1 VNQAQSLGYAV
12 RYRRRQLYMAYD
24 FDLFVIGA
32 GSGGVRAARFAAGYG
47 ARVAV
52 AESRYLGG
60 TCVNVGCV
68 PKKLLVYGAHYAED
82 LDQAQGY
89 GWTID
94 GATFD
99 WKTLIANKDREIE
112 RLNGIYR
119 NLLIDSGVTLMQAHA
134 RLVDPHT
141 VEVEGRQY
149 TAEHILIATGGWPFV
164 PEIPGREHA
173 ITSNEAFYLDELPRR
188 VLVVGGGYI
197 AVEFASIFR
206 GCGADTKLLYRGE
219 LFLRG
224 FDGSLRDHLKDELIK
239 KDIDLQFNTDIARI
253 DKQPDGSLLAVL
265 KDGRTLEADCILY
278 ATGRRPMLDG
288 LGLENLD
295 VKLDDRGFIAVDDQY
310 RTSTP
315 SILAIGDVIG
325 RIQLTPV
332 ALAEGMAVARRLF
345 KPEEYRPVDYNT
357 IATAVFSLPNM
368 ATVGLT
374 EEEARKQ
381 GHKVVLFESRFRP
394 MKLTM
399 TGGLERSLMK
409 LVVDAETD
417 KVLGC
422 HMAGPDAGEIMQGMA
437 VALKAGATKRIFDDT
452 VGIHPTAAEE
462 FVTMRTPTGI

>member
-1 VNQAQSLGYAV
+1 MLCDLQG
-12 RYRRRQLYMAYD
+12 RQQFMAYD

-82 LDQAQGY
+82 IHEAEGY

-94 GATFD
+94 GARFD
-99 WKTLIANKDREIE
+99 WASLIANKDREIQ
-112 RLNGIYR
+112 RLNGIYK
-119 NLLIDSGVTLMQAHA
+119 NLLTDSGVTLLQAHA
-134 RLVDPHT
+134 RLVDAHT
-141 VEVEGRQY
+141 VEVDGKHY
-149 TAEHILIATGGWPFV
+149 SAEHILIATGGWPFV

-173 ITSNEAFYLDELPRR
+173 ITSNEAFYLDALPRR

-197 AVEFASIFR
+197 AVEFASIFH

-224 FDGSLRDHLKDELIK
+224 FDGALRDHLKDELIK
-239 KDIDLQFNTDIARI
+239 KGLDLQFNADIARI
-253 DKQPDGSLLAVL
+253 DKQADGTLLATL
-265 KDGRTLEADCILY
+265 EDGRTLEADCIFY

-288 LGLENLD
+288 LGLENVDVALD
-295 VKLDDRGFIAVDDQY
+295 KRGFVAIDEQF

-332 ALAEGMAVARRLF
+332 ALAEGMAVARQLF
-345 KPEEYRPVDYNT
+345 KPEEYRPVDYHN

-374 EEEARKQ
+374 EEQAREQ

-394 MKLTM
+394 MKQTM
-399 TGGLERSLMK
+399 TDSLERSLMK
-409 LVVDAETD
+409 LVVDADTD

-422 HMAGPDAGEIMQGMA
+422 HMAGPEAGEIIQGLA

>member
-1 VNQAQSLGYAV
+1 
-12 RYRRRQLYMAYD
+12 MAYD

-32 GSGGVRAARFAAGYG
+32 GSGGVRAARFAAGFG
-47 ARVAV
+47 AKVAV

-82 LDQAQGY
+82 IGQAQGY

-99 WKTLIANKDREIE
+99 WKTLIANKDREIQ

-119 NLLIDSGVTLMQAHA
+119 SILVDSGVTLLQAHA
-134 RLVDPHT
+134 RLVDAHT
-141 VEVEGRQY
+141 VEVEGKQY
-149 TAEHILIATGGWPFV
+149 TAEHILIATGGWPHV
-164 PEIPGREHA
+164 PAIPGREHA
-173 ITSNEAFYLDELPRR
+173 ITSNEAFYLESLPRR

-197 AVEFASIFR
+197 AVEFASIFH

-224 FDGSLRDHLKDELIK
+224 FDGSLRDHLKDEMIK
-239 KDIDLQFNTDIARI
+239 KGVDLQFNADIVHI
-253 DKQPDGSLLAVL
+253 DKLADGSLRATLE
-265 KDGRTLEADCILY
+265 DGRTLEADCIFY
-278 ATGRRPMLDG
+278 ATGRRPMLDN
-288 LGLENLD
+288 LGLEKAGVALD
-295 VKLDDRGFIAVDDQY
+295 ARGFIAVDDEY
-310 RTSTP
+310 RTSVS

-325 RIQLTPV
+325 RVQLTPV

-345 KPEEYRPVDYNT
+345 KPEQYRKVDYTT
-357 IATAVFSLPNM
+357 IPTAVFSLPNM

-374 EEEARKQ
+374 EEEAREQ
-381 GHKVVLFESRFRP
+381 GYKVTIFESRFRP

-399 TGGLERSLMK
+399 TDSLERSLMK

-417 KVLGC
+417 RVLGC
-422 HMAGPDAGEIMQGMA
+422 HMAGPDAGEIMQGLG
-437 VALKAGATKRIFDDT
+437 VALKAGATKQVFDDT
-452 VGIHPTAAEE
+452 LGIHPTAAEE
-462 FVTMRTPTGI
+462 FVTMRTPAAI